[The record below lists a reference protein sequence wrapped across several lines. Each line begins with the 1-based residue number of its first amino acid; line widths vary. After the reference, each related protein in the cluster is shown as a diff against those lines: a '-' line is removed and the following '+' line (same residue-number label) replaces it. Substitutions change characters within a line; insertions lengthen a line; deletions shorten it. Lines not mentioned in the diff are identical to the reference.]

1 MNKFFDVVIIGSGV
15 SGLYSALN
23 LRKNLKILVVCK
35 DKLTMTN
42 TFLAQ
47 GGISVAKNKED
58 IPFFIEDTLKA
69 GQYKNDIKAV
79 KVLAEESAYNIEQ
92 LMSFGLNFDTDN
104 NGNIDFTREGAHS
117 VNRIVHTKDNTGE
130 SVAKILI
137 DKIKNQKNITIY
149 EDTYFA
155 DLIEKNNVCSGVIL
169 IKDNEQVNVYAKSII
184 LACGGIGGL
193 FRNSTNQRILKG
205 DGIAAAVRH
214 NVELKDINYIQ
225 IHPTAFYEEDKDD
238 RRLLISESL
247 RGEGGK
253 LTNINVERFIEE
265 LLPRDIVSQAV
276 YEEMRKTETPYVN
289 LDIRF
294 LGKEYIIN
302 RFSSIYKSCLERGTD
317 ITKELIKVSPAQHF
331 FMGGI
336 KVNIDAETSMEN
348 LYAVGEASCTG
359 IHGANRL
366 ASNSLLEG
374 LVFSKRGAQLINE
387 KIDNIENNIVIV
399 KDINTNITELSLE
412 NERIVR
418 RTIEEMGGKLE
429 NESLS
434 YR

>member
-1 MNKFFDVVIIGSGV
+1 
-15 SGLYSALN
+15 
-23 LRKNLKILVVCK
+23 
-35 DKLTMTN
+35 
-42 TFLAQ
+42 
-47 GGISVAKNKED
+47 
-58 IPFFIEDTLKA
+58 
-69 GQYKNDIKAV
+69 
-79 KVLAEESAYNIEQ
+79 
-92 LMSFGLNFDTDN
+92 
-104 NGNIDFTREGAHS
+104 
-117 VNRIVHTKDNTGE
+117 
-130 SVAKILI
+130 
-137 DKIKNQKNITIY
+137 
-149 EDTYFA
+149 
-155 DLIEKNNVCSGVIL
+155 
-169 IKDNEQVNVYAKSII
+169 
-184 LACGGIGGL
+184 
-193 FRNSTNQRILKG
+193 
-205 DGIAAAVRH
+205 
-214 NVELKDINYIQ
+214 
-225 IHPTAFYEEDKDD
+225 
-238 RRLLISESL
+238 
-247 RGEGGK
+247 
-253 LTNINVERFIEE
+253 
-265 LLPRDIVSQAV
+265 
-276 YEEMRKTETPYVN
+276 MRKTETPYVN

-374 LVFSKRGAQLINE
+374 LVFSKRGAQLINK